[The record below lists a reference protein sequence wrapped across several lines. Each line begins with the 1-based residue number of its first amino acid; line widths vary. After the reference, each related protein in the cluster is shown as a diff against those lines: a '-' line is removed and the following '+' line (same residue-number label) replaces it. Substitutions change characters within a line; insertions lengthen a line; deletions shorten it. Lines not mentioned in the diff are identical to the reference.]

1 VGADRT
7 RSGAGLSAPRRGAI
21 AVAGLVVAA
30 SAGCTAHDAPAPE
43 DSYGA
48 LPTYL
53 PSAAVQPDSIL
64 VGSADRPAVTS
75 QGDEVR
81 VRLAGNSVVAEV
93 TGPQVPGD
101 GLPVQTDATT
111 CTWTVTLTGPQ
122 AALPIAA
129 ADFSTV
135 DHLGVVYHPVF
146 VPGQPR
152 PPAVLGP
159 GRSVT
164 FELRTVMKT
173 GEGLMRWAP
182 GGRKIVASWDF
193 EVEND

>member
-1 VGADRT
+1 M
-7 RSGAGLSAPRRGAI
+7 
-21 AVAGLVVAA
+21 
-30 SAGCTAHDAPAPE
+30 AGCTARNAPAPE

-64 VGSADRPAVTS
+64 VGTADDPAVTS

-81 VRLAGNSVVAEV
+81 VQLAGNSVVATV
-93 TGPQVPGD
+93 SGPQVPGE
-101 GLPVQTDATT
+101 GLPDQTDATT
-111 CTWTVTLTGPQ
+111 CTWTIKLTGPR
-122 AALPIAA
+122 AALPIKA
-129 ADFSTV
+129 ADFTTI
-135 DHLGVVYHPVF
+135 DHLGVVYHPAL
-146 VPGQPR
+146 VPGQPH
-152 PPAVLGP
+152 PPTVLGP
-159 GRSVT
+159 GKTAT
-164 FELRTVMKT
+164 FELRAVMTT